1 MIYISEINIK
11 SYAPPQN
18 SSSGQKFFSR
28 ISSYLL
34 CLFLDATNGILQC
47 CSSSNTSLSSIQS
60 DLRKGQRRPSQRPKK
75 VLIENAV
82 YNEPTAAAEEI
93 TSNSPVRK
101 LTTNNLR

>member
-1 MIYISEINIK
+1 MKSISYNFKNQRTFCKI
-11 SYAPPQN
+11 Q
-18 SSSGQKFFSR
+18 FSAK
-28 ISSYLL
+28 ILFKT
-34 CLFLDATNGILQC
+34 LFLDATNGILQC